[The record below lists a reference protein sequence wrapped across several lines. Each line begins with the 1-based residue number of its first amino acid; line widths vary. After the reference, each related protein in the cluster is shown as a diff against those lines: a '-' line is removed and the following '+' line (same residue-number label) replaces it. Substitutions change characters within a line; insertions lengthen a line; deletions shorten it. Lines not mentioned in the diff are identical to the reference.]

1 MFIISLCH
9 LILAV
14 SQTHWW
20 WLMNIIQTAGEAFFW
35 PAGCWS
41 QNQWSAFR
49 PLPLPS
55 WQRFFLWNSAS
66 YSFCSNPPGAFA
78 NPAAMEIGC
87 RWHFELT
94 WVHLLLQHQL
104 ATSCAARQAATGGEA
119 PGYVGRLPVYWLVFR
134 PPAYVSPATLGTGVW
149 PKHHLAT
156 PAGRYRL
163 LRQPYLRQ
171 AGVRQVRN
179 QTERQQLF
187 PRDCVPVQR
196 SNPLT
201 TRTRCGGSWR
211 LPLKLSGQTSVGE
224 MFWFCTSMTLYII
237 ICCHK
242 GVPFCQVRWA
252 QKIQIW
258 QELVILDH
266 GSITSQP

>member
-1 MFIISLCH
+1 MKCLSASSSS
-9 LILAV
+9 ILAKVRALIV
-14 SQTHWW
+14 SAPIHQV
-20 WLMNIIQTAGEAFFW
+20 LSQIQLRWRLDVGGTW
-35 PAGCWS
+35 CWVWVDLS
-41 QNQWSAFR
+41 P
-49 PLPLPS
+49 PL
-55 WQRFFLWNSAS
+55 
-66 YSFCSNPPGAFA
+66 
-78 NPAAMEIGC
+78 
-87 RWHFELT
+87 
-94 WVHLLLQHQL
+94 L

-163 LRQPYLRQ
+163 LRQPYLHQ

-211 LPLKLSGQTSVGE
+211 LPLKLSGQTSAGQ

-237 ICCHK
+237 ICCHIIHK

-258 QELVILDH
+258 QQLAILDPFLDH
-266 GSITSQP
+266 GSITSQS